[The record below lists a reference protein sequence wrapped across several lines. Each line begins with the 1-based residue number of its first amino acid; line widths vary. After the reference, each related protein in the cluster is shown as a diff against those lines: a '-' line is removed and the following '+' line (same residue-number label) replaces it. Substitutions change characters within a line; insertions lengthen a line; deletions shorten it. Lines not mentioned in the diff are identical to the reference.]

1 MEALGERKKAW
12 KNIGLPGWNDYIQV
26 IIPENKEAYLK
37 YLEPTNE
44 ESNYKKYCAAV
55 KWETRKIHRES
66 LNRYIS
72 NTESD
77 IYGAQNIACK
87 IMKKL
92 SRKEKDDFQ

>member
-55 KWETRKIHRES
+55 K
-66 LNRYIS
+66 
-72 NTESD
+72 
-77 IYGAQNIACK
+77 
-87 IMKKL
+87 
-92 SRKEKDDFQ
+92 